1 MTLEITGTISRTSDE
16 EPEVKAIT
24 ASDARQ
30 RLFPI
35 IREIVEDDVVIH
47 VTSKHGTIVMMSE
60 AQYGG
65 IMETMYL
72 LSTPVNAAALFAA
85 KADAEA
91 GRNMRRIDPQMI
103 IDNS

>member
-1 MTLEITGTISRTSDE
+1 MTLEITGTIYRTSDE
-16 EPEVKAIT
+16 EMDMKAIT

-35 IREIVEDDVVIH
+35 IRQIVEDDVVIH
-47 VTSKHGTIVMMSE
+47 VTSKHGTVVMMSE
-60 AQYGG
+60 GEYGG

-72 LSTPVNAAALFAA
+72 LSTPANAAALYAA

>member
-1 MTLEITGTISRTSDE
+1 M
-16 EPEVKAIT
+16 KAIT

-47 VTSKHGTIVMMSE
+47 VTSKHGTVVMMSE
-60 AQYGG
+60 AEYGG

-72 LSTPVNAAALFAA
+72 LSTPANAAVLFAA